1 MSVEEWKKCFEN
13 YEISNWGNCRR
24 GQKNI
29 SGSINNRGY
38 RYFQIQRGNKRINI
52 LFHTAVAECFIGS
65 RNDSLVCD
73 HIDSLVC
80 DHIDRNKLN
89 NNVNNLRYIT
99 QKENCKNQDRYRKDI
114 IEEDPIERKRIME
127 RLRSK
132 EKHKN
137 STKRTRGTGGIIA
150 RENGTFQ
157 AVITLNGI
165 KYIKTFKTKKEAEDY
180 LDNLI
185 SSPEN

>member
-1 MSVEEWKKCFEN
+1 MSIEEWKKCFEN

-38 RYFQIQRGNKRINI
+38 RYFQIQRENKRINI

-65 RNDSLVCD
+65 RNDN
-73 HIDSLVC
+73 LVC

-114 IEEDPIERKRIME
+114 IEEDRAERKRIMS
-127 RLRSK
+127 RLYSK

-137 STKRTRGTGGIIA
+137 STRRKAGTGGICK
-150 RENGTFQ
+150 RSNGTFQ

-165 KYIKTFKTKKEAEDY
+165 KYIKPFKTKQEAEDY
-180 LDNLI
+180 LNNLV
-185 SSPEN
+185 STP

>member
-1 MSVEEWKKCFEN
+1 MSIEEWKKCFEN

-24 GQKNI
+24 GEKNI
-29 SGSINNRGY
+29 NGSINNRGY

-65 RNDSLVCD
+65 RNSN
-73 HIDSLVC
+73 LVC

-132 EKHKN
+132 EKYKN
-137 STKRTRGTGGIIA
+137 KIRREKGTGGIIA

-165 KYIKTFKTKKEAEDY
+165 KYIKTFKIKKEAEDY

-185 SSPEN
+185 SSPQNIVCPV